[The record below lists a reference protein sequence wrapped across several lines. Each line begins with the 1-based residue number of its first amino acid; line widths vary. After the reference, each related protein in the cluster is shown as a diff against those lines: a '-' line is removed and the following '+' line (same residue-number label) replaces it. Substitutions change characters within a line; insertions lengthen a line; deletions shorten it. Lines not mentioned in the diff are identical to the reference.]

1 MGFQVCKVES
11 HILDHG
17 KSTKAVLLSEALG
30 GESILLLFH
39 LLVKVKVLATQSC
52 PVLCD
57 TMDCRPPGSSVHR
70 FLQVRILELVS
81 IPFSRG
87 SS

>member
-1 MGFQVCKVES
+1 MFLTILIKVIS
-11 HILDHG
+11 
-17 KSTKAVLLSEALG
+17 KAVLLSEALG

-57 TMDCRPPGSSVHR
+57 TMDCRPPGSSVHG
-70 FLQVRILELVS
+70 FLKVRILEWVS